1 MPSSVPFTSGAGSI
15 CRWSHRM
22 SAAGSATPAFSGWL
36 DDFFDSYYRRRPVN
50 ATFIGRHEH
59 DHRLPDLSE
68 AGIDAVRSDM
78 RTLRTRLTALPEE
91 PLSQA
96 QTLDRQLAAGFL
108 EIQEWEYESPAFWRG
123 NPSLATGEAAFR
135 IISLFLR
142 RFAPLDERVEA
153 AIQRMEALPDFLAQ
167 ARATVR
173 SASPAW
179 TERAIR
185 ECDGMLALLG
195 DGIDQLIADEGITQP
210 LLRTAAD
217 RARQVVAEHL
227 ANLEQALSTSSD
239 GSIACGEEALDR
251 YIRRGHFLDQ
261 SASKIEAE
269 ALDELDRSRARLSE
283 LATAAGVDSWQQGL
297 ALLADAHPT
306 AAQYEQRYAE
316 VWQSAREAALAH
328 DLISWPDYPIRYLP
342 RPRWTRSAAPS
353 LYFLFYRAPAALD
366 RVDVV
371 DYLISPLTP
380 EMTSDEQERL
390 LRSTNDSV
398 ITLNHV
404 VHHGGLGHH
413 VQNWHAYRA
422 ESRVGRIAAVDCAS
436 RIALFCGG
444 TMAEGWA
451 CYATELMDEIG
462 FLSPLQRI
470 AEAHSRLRMA
480 ARSIVDV
487 RIHTNRLTLEEAAR
501 FYTEQTAMPPDAARQ
516 EAIKNSMFPG
526 AALMYLAGTNQIWQ
540 LRRERERI
548 EGAGFN
554 LRRFHDHFLSYGS
567 IPVTLIAEAMN
578 RSADSAV

>member
-1 MPSSVPFTSGAGSI
+1 MNSAGS
-15 CRWSHRM
+15 S
-22 SAAGSATPAFSGWL
+22 TPAFTEWL
-36 DDFFDSYYRRRPVN
+36 DDFFDSYYRYRPVN

-78 RTLRTRLTALPEE
+78 RALRQRLAALPDE
-91 PLSQA
+91 PLSEA
-96 QTLDRQLAAGFL
+96 QTLDRRLAAGFL
-108 EIQEWEYESPAFWRG
+108 EIQDWEYESRSFWRG
-123 NPSLATGEAAFR
+123 NPALATGEAAFG

-142 RFAPLDERVEA
+142 RFSLLEQRVES
-153 AIQRMEALPDFLAQ
+153 AIQRLEALPEFLQ
-167 ARATVR
+167 QTRATVR

-179 TERAIR
+179 TERSIR

-210 LLRTAAD
+210 LLRSAAD
-217 RARQVVAEHL
+217 RARQAVAEHRAAL
-227 ANLEQALSTSSD
+227 AHDLTSGTD
-239 GSIACGEEALDR
+239 EPIGCGEEALDR

-261 SASKIEAE
+261 NASEIEAGAVE
-269 ALDELDRSRARLSE
+269 ELQRSRARLAE
-283 LATAAGVDSWQQGL
+283 LATATGVDSWQHGL

-306 AAQYEQRYAE
+306 AAQYEQRFGE
-316 VWQSAREAALAH
+316 IWQAARQAALDH

-342 RPRWTRSAAPS
+342 RPRWTRAAAPA
-353 LYFLFYRAPAALD
+353 LYFLFYRAPAAFD
-366 RVDVV
+366 QVDVV

-380 EMTSDEQERL
+380 EMSRDEQEQL

-422 ESRVGRIAAVDCAS
+422 ESRIGQIAAVDCAS

-462 FLSPLQRI
+462 FLTPLQRL
-470 AEAHSRLRMA
+470 AEAQSRLRMA
-480 ARSIVDV
+480 ARAIVDV
-487 RIHTNRLTLEEAAR
+487 RLHTGRLTLDEAAR
-501 FYTEQTAMPPDAARQ
+501 VYTEQADMSPAAARQ
-516 EAIKNSMFPG
+516 EAIKNSIFPG
-526 AALMYLAGTNQIWQ
+526 AALMYLTGTDQIWQ

-548 EGAGFN
+548 EGAAFN
-554 LRRFHDHFLSYGS
+554 LRRFHDRFLSYGS
-567 IPVTLIAEAMN
+567 VPVALIAEAMN
-578 RSADSAV
+578 RSANSIA